1 MVASDRI
8 LWSQVTAMPIQQGV
22 YVRLWKCATV
32 QPRLDRVYN
41 STTPTQEGEY
51 YEWHKMAVVNMYIR
65 KTWRAERSWQ
75 MLTLN
80 QEEEDLLK
88 ARDAPSTPIN
98 LPSLIH

>member
-1 MVASDRI
+1 
-8 LWSQVTAMPIQQGV
+8 
-22 YVRLWKCATV
+22 
-32 QPRLDRVYN
+32 
-41 STTPTQEGEY
+41 
-51 YEWHKMAVVNMYIR
+51 MYIR